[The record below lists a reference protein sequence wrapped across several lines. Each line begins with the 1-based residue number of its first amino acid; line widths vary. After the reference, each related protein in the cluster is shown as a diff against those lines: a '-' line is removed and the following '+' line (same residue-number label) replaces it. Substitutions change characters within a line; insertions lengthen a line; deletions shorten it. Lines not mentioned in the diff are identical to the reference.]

1 VVFPLA
7 SSQPAVSVDVVI
19 ILPEVIIRNEQPGV
33 AYSGKKSR
41 KHLEIWEFDYLNF
54 SFL

>member
-33 AYSGKKSR
+33 AYSGKNRESTWKSGN
-41 KHLEIWEFDYLNF
+41 LII
-54 SFL
+54 